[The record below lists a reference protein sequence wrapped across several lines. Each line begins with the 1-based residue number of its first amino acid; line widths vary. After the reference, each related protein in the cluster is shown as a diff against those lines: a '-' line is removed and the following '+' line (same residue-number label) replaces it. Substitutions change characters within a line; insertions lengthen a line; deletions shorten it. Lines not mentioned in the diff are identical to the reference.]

1 MSLCTQTCTH
11 GSLCFVDRYT
21 LLQSSGGTACPLS
34 LVLPLA
40 SALPPSSYTY
50 KPQCSTKAAPV
61 QIPSL
66 APYYLLSKGSMLA
79 AGLQSAELLQA
90 SLVLLSQKSLLD
102 GWPLAIS
109 ERPGEY
115 NGKTPGLGC
124 REWHRQ
130 SRWGVL
136 GGKVFC
142 HESNTQSPSGP
153 EETPLISS
161 PLPSS
166 SPRNHLYVPQ
176 SKLRFAKSKHSAL
189 SPVNLSPALD

>member
-1 MSLCTQTCTH
+1 MFVTLHTDMHSWVSMLH
-11 GSLCFVDRYT
+11 GQVHTLTVFRWDRLSFVPCPASGFSSPH
-21 LLQSSGGTACPLS
+21 LQLHC
-34 LVLPLA
+34 
-40 SALPPSSYTY
+40 

-90 SLVLLSQKSLLD
+90 SLVLLSQESLLD

-130 SRWGVL
+130 SRGEGESWG
-136 GGKVFC
+136 G
-142 HESNTQSPSGP
+142 QSLL
-153 EETPLISS
+153 T
-161 PLPSS
+161 
-166 SPRNHLYVPQ
+166 
-176 SKLRFAKSKHSAL
+176 
-189 SPVNLSPALD
+189 